1 MSEYRERFA
10 AQGLSEPQLAGDP
23 MTQFARWFADAV
35 TADLYEPHAMVV
47 STVGGDGAP
56 SARTVLMKSH
66 DDDGFVFFTNF
77 GSRKARELAANP
89 RVTLLFPWHSLMRQV
104 IVEGRAGRATATESD
119 AYFATRPRASQL
131 GAWASRQSQR
141 IDSRAVLESRYAEV
155 EQRFAGGDVPRPEF
169 WGGIRVVPKRVEFWQ
184 GRASRLH
191 DRLRYARTETGWTVE
206 RLSP

>member
-10 AQGLSEPQLAGDP
+10 AQGLSEPELAGDP
-23 MTQFARWFADAV
+23 MTQFARWFAEAV
-35 TADLYEPHAMVV
+35 EAELYEPHAMVV
-47 STVGGDGAP
+47 TTVGDDGAP
-56 SARTVLMKSH
+56 SARTVLMKGH
-66 DDDGFVFFTNF
+66 DDGGFVFYTNL
-77 GSRKARELAANP
+77 GSRKARELTAHP

-104 IVEGRAGRATATESD
+104 IVEGSAERATAGESD

-141 IDSRAVLESRYAEV
+141 IDSRAVLEGRYAEM
-155 EQRFAGGDVPRPEF
+155 EQRFAGRDVPRPEF
-169 WGGIRVVPKRVEFWQ
+169 WGGVRVVPHRVEFWQ

-191 DRLRYARTETGWTVE
+191 DRLRYVRTDTGWTVE